1 LIVIVGVA
9 AGIAASQSVVK
20 AQTKKDSICI
30 VYDIGGRGDLGFND
44 MAYLGAQIVHQKLG
58 LKIVSLSS
66 MSESDYL
73 PNLRT
78 LAKLGRCVVIV
89 GVGFLMTDAVK
100 QVAKEFPNQLFAG
113 VDEYIPNESNVI
125 GIVFRENEGSA
136 LAGALAA
143 LTAMYYNAS
152 KVGLV
157 LGMEI
162 PVLYKFEGGY
172 RYGVWWAA
180 QWYKHH
186 FGKEKDVSVLY
197 QYTGTFKDPAK
208 GKEAT
213 LAQLQ
218 QGAIVV
224 YNVAGATG
232 LGIFDAVSQWGTQHG
247 KTHGPPFAIGV
258 DSDQDWIKPGWII
271 ASMMKRVDM
280 GVYYATEKALEY
292 EEGKINSYGGLMS
305 LGIKENGTVL
315 SSINDL
321 YTFMK
326 MGVEEGV
333 IKPSQEQ
340 KIVQEVKAIR
350 NQLPSW
356 VWEAVNELKQEI
368 LSGKVKV
375 PMPMT
380 KSAIEKVR
388 TEYSVA
394 SPSAEGWKLPW
405 TPPAAITSTTTSAA
419 PSVSTVTVT
428 STITSTKT
436 VTAGTTSTV
445 TSTVTSTKTVTAGTS
460 WAIAWTLFVIGL
472 IIGAAAVYAIK
483 RK

>member
-1 LIVIVGVA
+1 MIVIVSIA
-9 AGIAASQSVVK
+9 AGIVASQSVVK
-20 AQTKKDSICI
+20 AQTKKNSVCI

-44 MAYLGAQIVHQKLG
+44 MAYLGAQIVNKKLG
-58 LKIVSLSS
+58 LKIISLSS
-66 MSESDYL
+66 TSQDDYL

-78 LAKLGRCVVIV
+78 LAKQGNCAVIV
-89 GVGFLMTDAVK
+89 GVGFLMTDAIK

-113 VDEYIPNESNVI
+113 VDEYVPNMSNVI

-143 LTAMYYNAS
+143 LIAMHYGVN

-180 QWYKHH
+180 QWYKHR
-186 FGKEKDVSVLY
+186 FGQKKDISVLY

-232 LGIFDAVSQWGTQHG
+232 LGIFDAVSQWGAQHA

-258 DSDQDWIKPGWII
+258 DSDQDWIKPGWIV

-280 GVYYATEKALEY
+280 GVYYATLKALQY
-292 EEGKINSYGGLMS
+292 EEGKTSSYGGLMS
-305 LGIKENGTVL
+305 LGVKENGTVL

-333 IKPSQEQ
+333 IKQSQEQ
-340 KIVQEVKAIR
+340 QIVQEVKSIR
-350 NQLPSW
+350 SQLPSW
-356 VWEAVNELKQEI
+356 VWEAVNELEQEI
-368 LSGKVKV
+368 LSGRVKV

-380 KSAIEKVR
+380 KADVEKVR
-388 TEYSVA
+388 TEYSIA
-394 SPSAEGWKLPW
+394 SPDAEGWKLSW
-405 TPPAAITSTTTSAA
+405 TPPTGITSTTSA
-419 PSVSTVTVT
+419 PPISVSTVTLT
-428 STITSTKT
+428 STMTQ
-436 VTAGTTSTV
+436 ATTLTV
-445 TSTVTSTKTVTAGTS
+445 TSTVTSTKTVTAGAAGTS

-472 IIGAAAVYAIK
+472 IIGAAAIYVVR

>member
-1 LIVIVGVA
+1 M
-9 AGIAASQSVVK
+9 ASQSVVK
-20 AQTKKDSICI
+20 AQTKKDSVCI

-58 LKIVSLSS
+58 LKIISLSS
-66 MSESDYL
+66 TSQDDYL

-78 LAKLGRCVVIV
+78 LAKQGNCAIIV

-143 LTAMYYNAS
+143 LTAIYYNAN

-180 QWYKHH
+180 QWYKHR
-186 FGKEKDVSVLY
+186 FGQEKDISVLY

-232 LGIFDAVSQWGTQHG
+232 LGIFDAVSQWGAQHG
-247 KTHGPPFAIGV
+247 KTHGPPFGIGV

-280 GVYYATEKALEY
+280 GVYYATEKALQY

-305 LGIKENGTVL
+305 LGVKENGTVL

-333 IKPSQEQ
+333 IKQSQEQ
-340 KIVQEVKAIR
+340 QIVQEVKAIR

-368 LSGKVKV
+368 LSGNVKV

-380 KSAIEKVR
+380 KSDIEKVR

-394 SPSAEGWKLPW
+394 SPDAEGWKLSW
-405 TPPAAITSTTTSAA
+405 TPPPAMTSTTTSA
-419 PSVSTVTVT
+419 PLPVSTVTVT
-428 STITSTKT
+428 STLTTTKT
-436 VTAGTTSTV
+436 VTAGTASTV
-445 TSTVTSTKTVTAGTS
+445 TSTVTTTKTISAGTS
-460 WAIAWTLFVIGL
+460 WAIAWTLFVVGL
-472 IIGAAAVYAIK
+472 IIGAAAIYVIK

>member
-1 LIVIVGVA
+1 MVEA
-9 AGIAASQSVVK
+9 QS
-20 AQTKKDSICI
+20 KKNAVCI

-44 MAYLGAQIVHQKLG
+44 MAYLGAQMVHQKLG
-58 LKIVSLSS
+58 LKIVSLTS
-66 MSESDYL
+66 MTESDYL

-78 LAKLGRCVVIV
+78 LAKQGNCAIIV

-100 QVAKEFPNQLFAG
+100 EVAKEYPHQLFAG
-113 VDEYIPNESNVI
+113 VDEYIPNVPNVI

-143 LTAMYYNAS
+143 LIAIHYNAS
-152 KVGLV
+152 KVGVV

-162 PVLYKFEGGY
+162 PVLYKFEAGY

-180 QWYKHH
+180 HWYKYH
-186 FGKEKDVSVLY
+186 FGKQKDISVLY
-197 QYTGTFKDPAK
+197 EYTGTFKDPAK

-213 LAQLQ
+213 LAQLN

-232 LGIFDAVSQWGTQHG
+232 LGIFDGVSQWGKQHG

-280 GVYYATEKALEY
+280 GVYYATKKALEY
-292 EEGKINSYGGLMS
+292 EEGKISSYGGLMS
-305 LGIKENGTVL
+305 LGIKEKGTVL

-340 KIVQEVKAIR
+340 QIVQEVKAIR
-350 NQLPSW
+350 EEQPSW
-356 VWEAVNELKQEI
+356 IWQAVNELKQEI

-375 PMPMT
+375 PMPMN
-380 KSAIEKVR
+380 KSGIEKVR

-394 SPSAEGWKLPW
+394 TSNAEGWKIPW
-405 TPPAAITSTTTSAA
+405 TPPSAVTTTKTQ
-419 PSVSTVTVT
+419 SVSV
-428 STITSTKT
+428 IKT
-436 VTAGTTSTV
+436 LTV
-445 TSTVTSTKTVTAGTS
+445 TSTVTQKLTTTATVTKTITSTAPATAKATTTVTSTLISTKTISGGVTTNWALAG
-460 WAIAWTLFVIGL
+460 ILFVIGL
-472 IIGAAAVYAIK
+472 IIGAGVVYAIK